1 MPLVKGPKARTKAGI
16 AKNIRTESIAKPHK
30 QAVAIAM
37 SLANKPKKMS
47 KRGK

>member
-16 AKNIRTESIAKPHK
+16 AKNIRAESVSKPHK

-37 SLANKPKKMS
+37 SLAKKGTK
-47 KRGK
+47 KRK